1 MGEENTPP
9 PSPGVG
15 APEDDAMY
23 EDDVEEEVPVGED
36 MLDDDDDAAEDEEDE
51 LVELPGGVDQL
62 EALLEEEER
71 ARDNSRLTFA
81 GHDDSSVF
89 CCHARAGLAV
99 TGGEDDRAFV
109 WRLADGGV
117 EQELTGWGDS
127 VTCARSCR
135 NQ

>member
-23 EDDVEEEVPVGED
+23 EDDVEEEVPVGEE
-36 MLDDDDDAAEDEEDE
+36 MLDDDDAAEDEEDE

-81 GHDDSSVF
+81 GHGDSSVF

>member
-23 EDDVEEEVPVGED
+23 EDDVEEEVPVGEEL
-36 MLDDDDDAAEDEEDE
+36 LDYDDAAEDEEDE

-81 GHDDSSVF
+81 GHGDSSVF

-117 EQELTGWGDS
+117 EQELDGWGDS